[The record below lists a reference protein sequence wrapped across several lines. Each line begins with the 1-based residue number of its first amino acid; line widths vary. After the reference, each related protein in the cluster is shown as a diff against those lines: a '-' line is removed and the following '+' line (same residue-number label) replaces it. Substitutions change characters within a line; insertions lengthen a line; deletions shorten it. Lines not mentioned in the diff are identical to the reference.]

1 MTFFVFII
9 VHSLSNE
16 SRYYMKEV
24 LRYFMEDMTEYEQG
38 EILDYP
44 QVLTTHK

>member
-1 MTFFVFII
+1 MYQVKVPLLNFSIT
-9 VHSLSNE
+9 LG
-16 SRYYMKEV
+16 REV

-44 QVLTTHK
+44 QVLTAPIQV